1 MNAETLDLEAAL
13 ALLSLPRAIG
23 RDPETGE
30 EITAGIGRFGPYVRL
45 GSVYQSLEPGDDV
58 LALGMNRAMELLAK
72 ARAKVRLLG
81 PHPKDGVPVEIRK
94 GRFGPYAMHGKTI
107 ANLPRGMEMEAATL
121 DEAVQL
127 LAEKGKELPP
137 MKGKGKGG
145 AKGKAK
151 AAPAAKKA
159 APAKTASAKAAAP
172 KAAVKKAPAKAAAK
186 KAPAKAAPAKKP
198 AARKPSAAK
207 GG

>member
-1 MNAETLDLEAAL
+1 
-13 ALLSLPRAIG
+13 
-23 RDPETGE
+23 
-30 EITAGIGRFGPYVRL
+30 VRL

-81 PHPKDGVPVEIRK
+81 VHPKDGVAVEIRK

-121 DEAVQL
+121 DETVQL

-137 MKGKGKGG
+137 MKGKGG

-159 APAKTASAKAAAP
+159 APAKATAA
-172 KAAVKKAPAKAAAK
+172 KAPAKAAAK
-186 KAPAKAAPAKKP
+186 KAPAKKP

>member
-1 MNAETLDLEAAL
+1 
-13 ALLSLPRAIG
+13 
-23 RDPETGE
+23 
-30 EITAGIGRFGPYVRL
+30 
-45 GSVYQSLEPGDDV
+45 
-58 LALGMNRAMELLAK
+58 
-72 ARAKVRLLG
+72 
-81 PHPKDGVPVEIRK
+81 VEIRK

-121 DEAVQL
+121 DEAVRL

-137 MKGKGKGG
+137 MKGKGG

-159 APAKTASAKAAAP
+159 AAAKATPAKAAAP

>member
-1 MNAETLDLEAAL
+1 
-13 ALLSLPRAIG
+13 
-23 RDPETGE
+23 
-30 EITAGIGRFGPYVRL
+30 
-45 GSVYQSLEPGDDV
+45 
-58 LALGMNRAMELLAK
+58 MNRAMELLAK

-137 MKGKGKGG
+137 MKGKGG

-159 APAKTASAKAAAP
+159 APAKATAAKATAAKP
-172 KAAVKKAPAKAAAK
+172 AVKKAPAKAPAKAAAK
-186 KAPAKAAPAKKP
+186 KAPAKKP